1 MTYTLTDPLLGEVTV
16 RTRRGSSRFSARW
29 HDGRVVVIAPPSA
42 SQAETLRAIT
52 SMRQRL
58 HVRRPTPLF
67 TLGTP
72 LMLDGGITY
81 HFELSSLHPDAIRL
95 HPNAD
100 GGIVAIGSNIPVGT
114 PDTEAAISRLLIS
127 SATRLAESHILPRAR
142 ALAAEHSLNVNGW
155 RISRGRHT
163 LGTCSSRRIITLSS
177 LLIFLPS
184 RLRDYIICHELAHL
198 TEMNHSPRFHRLCD
212 AYCHGSEAT
221 LIRDLRTY
229 TWPILR

>member
-1 MTYTLTDPLLGEVTV
+1 MTYTLTDPLLGEVIV

-29 HDGRVVVIAPPSA
+29 HDGKVVVIAPPSA
-42 SQAETLRAIT
+42 SQAETLRAIS

-58 HVRRPTPLF
+58 HQRRPASLF
-67 TLGTP
+67 TPGKL
-72 LMLDGGITY
+72 LELDGDITY
-81 HFELSSLHPDAIRL
+81 HFELSSLHPDDIRL
-95 HPNAD
+95 HPSAS
-100 GGIVAIGSNIPVGT
+100 GGVVAIGSNLPLGT
-114 PDTEAAISRLLIS
+114 PDVDAAVSRLLIS

-142 ALAAEHSLNVNGW
+142 AIAAEHALAVNGW
-155 RISRGRHT
+155 RISRGRRI

-177 LLIFLPS
+177 LLIFLPQ

-212 AYCHGSEAT
+212 AYCHGAEAT

-229 TWPILR
+229 PWPILR